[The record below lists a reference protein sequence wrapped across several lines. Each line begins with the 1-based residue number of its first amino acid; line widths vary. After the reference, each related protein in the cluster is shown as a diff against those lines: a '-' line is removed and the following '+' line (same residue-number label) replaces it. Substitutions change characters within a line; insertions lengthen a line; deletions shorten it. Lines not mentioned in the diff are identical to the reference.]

1 MEGSRNSRRQF
12 IRKAGALV
20 AFGSVASLPN
30 NVLAGKKQTKITI
43 LHTNDWHSRIEPFP
57 AGSGN
62 MTGRGGVA
70 IRSALINKIR
80 EEEEHVLL
88 LDAGDVFQGTP
99 YFNFFNGELEYK
111 LMSKMG
117 YDAMTLGNHDFDNG
131 IKGILSQLNH
141 ANFDILNCNY
151 DFGTTELSKQ
161 VQRYKII
168 NKGGIRIGLLGVGID
183 LKGYVADD
191 NYKGIQ
197 YRDPIQSANEIAAEL
212 KQKHQCHLVICLSHI
227 GYEYDNDK
235 VSDIRLAEASEH
247 IDVIIGGHTHT
258 FLDKPRLVQNKAGKT
273 VIINQVGWAGVLL
286 GRMDFTFSATAKSD
300 RFSMT
305 YGAIDIAPESLV
317 G

>member
-12 IRKAGALV
+12 IRNAGALV
-20 AFGSVASLPN
+20 AFGSVASFPN

-151 DFGTTELSKQ
+151 DFGTTELSKH

-197 YRDPIQSANEIAAEL
+197 YRDPIQPANEIAAEL

-305 YGAIDIAPESLV
+305 HGVIDITPESLV